1 MGGASLRSN
10 PGLPECECAVR
21 PGYRSLS
28 DSRLKLTAAGKCPL
42 TSKLSLITKFF
53 NFSSVF
59 NALEHRT
66 RCHLP
71 KHRLNFPFRIN
82 RPNYFKTF

>member
-53 NFSSVF
+53 IFF
-59 NALEHRT
+59 LGFQCART
-66 RCHLP
+66 SYAV
-71 KHRLNFPFRIN
+71 PFT
-82 RPNYFKTF
+82 KTPS